1 MTAPTSED
9 VESYLVRT
17 RWFGGKGRPF
27 RVTGVRTI
35 AELDPA
41 DFRTSGDAVSRLRA
55 VRIHLVDVVYD
66 DEEGGAETYH
76 VPLSSYADPVA
87 RLEHALVGADGS
99 GLGEVYDAVHD
110 RDAMAL
116 WLGAFA
122 SATGS
127 APREVPGAR
136 FHRVAD
142 TQLDPDATSSP
153 LTGEQS
159 NSSVRFGEQSIM
171 KLFRKVSPGR
181 NPEIEI
187 LRALTEAGGDDV
199 PGLIGWADTTVD
211 GSVLQ
216 LAMLQTY
223 LRGATDGFVLALS
236 SVRTMLVDES
246 AGSAGFDHEAA
257 ELARALARIHRLL
270 REVFPSERRGPEAAV
285 ALAERM
291 RERLDRA
298 ILAVPELDAHAP
310 RLRGLFARVG
320 ELPGLTVQRIHGD
333 MHLGQALRTP
343 QGWRIV
349 DFEGEPAKPLAERV
363 RPDSAWRDV
372 AGVMRSF
379 DYALAVVRMSPADGR
394 EPLVRGVDECG
405 EWPVVA
411 REAFVAAY
419 ARELG
424 FADGA
429 PPEDEILLL
438 DAYVAD
444 KAVYEAVYEQRNR
457 PSWVGIPLA
466 AIARL
471 GHTGETA

>member
-1 MTAPTSED
+1 MIALAPD
-9 VESYLVRT
+9 AFESYLVRT

-27 RVTGVRTI
+27 RVMGARTI
-35 AELDPA
+35 AELGPD
-41 DFRTSGDAVSRLRA
+41 DAAGGLKA
-55 VRIHLVDVVYD
+55 VRVHLIDVAYD
-66 DEEGGAETYH
+66 DAEGGEETYQ
-76 VPLSSYADPVA
+76 VPLSYYDEPVA
-87 RLEHALVGADGS
+87 RLEHALVGVLAGGS
-99 GLGEVYDAVHD
+99 GRAYDAVHD

-116 WLGAFA
+116 WLDAFA
-122 SATGS
+122 VATPS

-136 FHRVAD
+136 FHRVAAAAVE
-142 TQLDPDATSSP
+142 LDPDASSSP

-171 KLFRKVSPGR
+171 KVFRKVTPGG
-181 NPEIEI
+181 NPDIEI
-187 LRALTEAGGDDV
+187 LRALTEAGNGDV
-199 PGLIGWADTTVD
+199 PDLIGWADAVSE

-216 LAMLQTY
+216 LAMLQAY
-223 LRGATDGFVLALS
+223 LRGATDGFEMALS

-246 AGSAGFDHEAA
+246 ASVAGYAREAA
-257 ELARALARIHRLL
+257 ELARALARIHRHL
-270 REVFPSERRGPEAAV
+270 REVFPSERRGPDAAV

-310 RLRGLFARVG
+310 RLRGLFSRVG
-320 ELPGLTVQRIHGD
+320 ELPGLAVQRIHGD

-349 DFEGEPAKPLAERV
+349 DFEGEPAKPLAERLL
-363 RPDSAWRDV
+363 PDSAWRDV
-372 AGVMRSF
+372 AGVLRSF

-394 EPLVRGVDECG
+394 DP
-405 EWPVVA
+405 VA
-411 REAFVAAY
+411 RGAEECDEWAASARDTFVSAY
-419 ARELG
+419 ADEVGLG
-424 FADGA
+424 DGA
-429 PPEDEILLL
+429 LPADEILLL

-471 GHTGETA
+471 GHTGDTA